1 MAIIQISKIQ
11 QRSGNIVDLPQLDEA
26 EFGFATDV
34 KKLYIG
40 KESPTENIEVLTSYS
55 NISFSQIEGA
65 YGNLNI
71 DGANAANGQ
80 VLTFTGTEWTN
91 RGGSLGGLI
100 TLGNVANVKITG
112 GQQNYSLVTDGTG
125 NLSWAPT
132 SSIIATIQN
141 VTKTNPAVVT
151 TSDNN
156 YFTSGAQITITN
168 VTGMTQLNGN
178 TYYANVL
185 TANTLS
191 LYYDRFLTSPV
202 NSTGYNTFPYTT
214 VSATTAGTNYITVA
228 NSVPFTINAPVVF
241 TGTTFGNITANVT
254 YYVQAVPSPTALVVT
269 TAVGG
274 NAVPLT
280 TASGSCAVY
289 VTGGR
294 IISSAGGGASNGA
307 SGGSNTT
314 VQYNLTGQLDGNLN
328 FTYDYLTSNLTLNG
342 NANVSNLLVT
352 GNAQINGDLVVNGNT
367 TSVNIDTL
375 NVQDPI
381 ISLGRGP
388 NNTPLVSNDGKDRG
402 EQLWYYTS
410 SEKSAFIGYQNST
423 GNLIA
428 ATDVTITNEI
438 VTVNSYGNFVFGNI
452 YANNIVASGDVAV
465 NGGDLTTSQSTFN
478 LLASPANVNIA
489 ASGTNVN
496 IGASTGITNVQN
508 NLNIVASNLTVGNTT
523 FNLANTT
530 ATTINFGGDATQLN
544 IGNTAGNTT
553 VKNNLVVNG
562 NTTVTGY
569 LSPSTGNSNTNGI
582 IFPANPGGGTGDIA
596 KIQYYAVA
604 GEQTELLI
612 SVANDNNDN
621 ITLTASGLVNITNSI
636 YIGGSANIAG
646 NILVSGNGNI
656 TGNLGVAT
664 NANITGNLG
673 VATNANITGNLGVAT
688 NANITG
694 NLGVATNANITG
706 NLGVATNANI
716 TGNLGVATNAN
727 ITGNLTVTANLITT
741 AITTGASGT
750 AGTITGNWTLT
761 TGSRLEAT
769 YADLAEYYV
778 ADFDYDPGTVLEFGG
793 EFEVTLAEDGTQRV
807 AGVVST
813 DPAYVMNSL
822 CEGEHIV
829 ALALQGRVPT
839 KVRGTIKKG
848 DMLISGGEGYARP
861 SPTPVIGTVIGKAL
875 ENFNGTEGLIEVA
888 ISRL

>member
-26 EFGFATDV
+26 EFGFASDV

-91 RGGSLGGLI
+91 RGGNLGGLI

-112 GQQNYSLVTDGTG
+112 GQENYSLVTDGTG
-125 NLSWAPT
+125 NLSWAPV
-132 SSIIATIQN
+132 SSVIATIQN
-141 VTKTNPAVVT
+141 VTKANPAVVT
-151 TSDNN
+151 TSDDN
-156 YFTSGAQITITN
+156 YFTGGAQITITN

-185 TANTLS
+185 TSNTLS
-191 LYYDRFLTSPV
+191 LYYDRFLTNPV
-202 NSTGYNTFPYTT
+202 NSTSYSTFPFTT

-228 NSVPFTINAPVVF
+228 NSVPFTINDPVVF
-241 TGTTFGNITANVT
+241 TGTTFGNVTANVT
-254 YYVQAVPSPTALVVT
+254 YYVQAKPSSTALVIST
-269 TAVGG
+269 TTGG
-274 NAVPLT
+274 TPVPLT
-280 TASGSCAVY
+280 TASGSCSVY

-314 VQYNLTGQLDGNLN
+314 VQYNLTGQLAGNLN
-328 FTYDYLTSNLTLNG
+328 FTYDYLTSNLTLTG
-342 NANVSNLLVT
+342 NANVTNLLVT
-352 GNAQINGDLVVNGNT
+352 GNAQINGNLVVNGNT
-367 TSVNIDTL
+367 TSINVETVNIE
-375 NVQDPI
+375 DPI

-388 NNTPLVSNDGKDRG
+388 NNTALTSNDGKDRG
-402 EQLWYYTS
+402 EQLWYYAG
-410 SEKSAFIGYQNST
+410 SEKSAFIGFQNST
-423 GNLIA
+423 GNFLA
-428 ATDVTITNEI
+428 ATDVTITSEI

-452 YANNIVASGDVAV
+452 FANNITASGDVAV
-465 NGGDLTTSQSTFN
+465 NGGDLTTSQATFN
-478 LLASPANVNIA
+478 LLATPATVNFA

-523 FNLANTT
+523 FNLANTI
-530 ATTINFGGDATQLN
+530 ATTINFGGAATQLN

-553 VKNNLVVNG
+553 IQNNLVVNG
-562 NTTVTGY
+562 NATVIGY
-569 LSPSTGNSNTNGI
+569 LSPSTGNSATNGI

-612 SVANDNNDN
+612 SVGNETNDN
-621 ITLTASGLVNITNSI
+621 ITLTATGLVNITNSM
-636 YIGGSANIAG
+636 YIGGNANIAG
-646 NILVSGNGNI
+646 N
-656 TGNLGVAT
+656 
-664 NANITGNLG
+664 
-673 VATNANITGNLGVAT
+673 
-688 NANITG
+688 
-694 NLGVATNANITG
+694 
-706 NLGVATNANI
+706 
-716 TGNLGVATNAN
+716 
-727 ITGNLTVTANLITT
+727 LITT
-741 AITTGASGT
+741 KITTGSNVT

-778 ADFDYDPGTVLEFGG
+778 ADFEYDPGTVLEFGG
-793 EFEVTLAEDGTQRV
+793 EFEVTIAENGTQRV

-813 DPAYVMNSL
+813 DPAYVMNSS

-839 KVRGTIKKG
+839 KVRGKIKKG
-848 DMLISGGEGYARP
+848 DMLISGGEGYAKP
-861 SPTPVIGTVIGKAL
+861 SPSPIIGTVIGKAL

-888 ISRL
+888 IGRL

>member
-1 MAIIQISKIQ
+1 MAIIQISKLQ

-40 KESPTENIEVLTSYS
+40 KESPIENIEILTSYS

-65 YGNLNI
+65 CHSNLNV
-71 DGANAANGQ
+71 DCANLANGQ

-91 RGGSLGGLI
+91 RGGNLGGLI
-100 TLGNVANVKITG
+100 TLGNIANIKITG
-112 GQQNYSLVTDGTG
+112 GQENYTIVTDGVG

-132 SSIIATIQN
+132 SAIVATIQN
-141 VTKTNPAVVT
+141 VTQSNPAIVT
-151 TSDNN
+151 TADDN

-168 VTGMTQLNGN
+168 VTGMTELNGN
-178 TYYANVL
+178 TYYAKVL
-185 TANTLS
+185 TTNTLA
-191 LYYDRFLTSPV
+191 LYYDRYLTSGV
-202 NSTGYNTFPYTT
+202 NSTSYSKFPFST
-214 VSATTAGTNYITVA
+214 VTATTAGTNYITVA
-228 NSVPFTINAPVVF
+228 NSVPFTINNPVVF
-241 TGTTFGNITANVT
+241 TGNTFGNITANII
-254 YYVQAVPSPTALVVT
+254 YYVQAVPSSTALVIT
-269 TAVGG
+269 TAAGG
-274 NAVPLT
+274 TPVPLT
-280 TASGSCAVY
+280 TASGSCGVY

-294 IISSAGGGASNGA
+294 IISSAGGGASNGV

-328 FTYDYLTSNLTLNG
+328 FTYDYLTSNLTLTG
-342 NANVSNLLVT
+342 NANVTNLLVT

-375 NVQDPI
+375 NVEDPI

-388 NNTPLVSNDGKDRG
+388 NNTPLTGNDGKDRG
-402 EQLWYYTS
+402 EQLWYYTTL
-410 SEKSAFIGYQNST
+410 EKSAFIGYQNST
-423 GNLIA
+423 GNFLA

-438 VTVNSYGNFVFGNI
+438 VTVNNYGNFVFGNI
-452 YANNIVASGDVAV
+452 YAINIVASGDVAV
-465 NGGDLTTSQSTFN
+465 NGGDLTSNSANFN
-478 LLASPANVNIA
+478 LLPTSNTVNVA
-489 ASGTNVN
+489 ASGTTVN
-496 IGASTGITNVQN
+496 IGSALGTTNIKN
-508 NLNIVASNLTVGNTT
+508 NLDVDGDLNIDGGDLTVSTNT

-530 ATTINFGGDATQLN
+530 ATTINFGGDASNIN
-544 IGNTAGNTT
+544 IGNTNAGNTT
-553 VKNNLVVNG
+553 IKNNLVVNG
-562 NTTVTGY
+562 NATVVGY
-569 LSPSTGNSNTNGI
+569 LSPSTGNSATNGI
-582 IFPANPGGGTGDIA
+582 IFPADPGGGTGDIA

-612 SVANDNNDN
+612 SVGNETNDN
-621 ITLTASGLVNITNSI
+621 IRLTATGLVNITNSM
-636 YIGGSANIAG
+636 YVGGNANIAG

-664 NANITGNLG
+664 NANIG
-673 VATNANITGNLGVAT
+673 
-688 NANITG
+688 
-694 NLGVATNANITG
+694 
-706 NLGVATNANI
+706 
-716 TGNLGVATNAN
+716 
-727 ITGNLTVTANLITT
+727 GNLTVIGNLITT
-741 AITTGASGT
+741 KITTGSNVT

-813 DPAYVMNSL
+813 EPAYVMNSS

-839 KVRGTIKKG
+839 KVRGKIKKG
-848 DMLISGGEGYARP
+848 DMLISGGEGYAKP
-861 SPTPVIGTVIGKAL
+861 SPSPIIGTVIGKAL

-888 ISRL
+888 IGRL

>member
-26 EFGFATDV
+26 EFGFASDV

-55 NISFSQIEGA
+55 NISFSQIQGA

-71 DGANAANGQ
+71 DSANAANGQ

-91 RGGSLGGLI
+91 RGGNIGGLI

-112 GQQNYSLVTDGTG
+112 GQQNYSLTTDGTG

-151 TSDNN
+151 TTDNN

-178 TYYANVL
+178 TYYANIL

-214 VSATTAGTNYITVA
+214 VTATTAGTNYITVA
-228 NSVPFTINAPVVF
+228 NSLPFTNGNPVVF
-241 TGTTFGNITANVT
+241 TGNTFGNITANIT
-254 YYVQAVPSPTALVVT
+254 YYVQATPSPTALVIT
-269 TAVGG
+269 TTPGG
-274 NAVPLT
+274 TPVPLT
-280 TASGSCAVY
+280 TASGSCSVY

-294 IISSAGGGASNGA
+294 IISSTSGGASNGSA
-307 SGGSNTT
+307 GGSNTT
-314 VQYNLTGQLDGNLN
+314 VQYNVTGLLNGNLN

-342 NANVSNLLVT
+342 NANVGNLLVT
-352 GNAQINGDLVVNGNT
+352 GNAQINGNLVVNGNT
-367 TSVNIDTL
+367 TSINVETVNIE
-375 NVQDPI
+375 DPI

-402 EQLWYYTS
+402 EQLWYYAG
-410 SEKSAFIGYQNST
+410 SEKSAFIGFTNST
-423 GNLIA
+423 GNFLA
-428 ATDVTITNEI
+428 ATDVTITGEI
-438 VTVNSYGNFVFGNI
+438 VTVNNYGNFVFGNI
-452 YANNIVASGDVAV
+452 FANNITASGDVAV
-465 NGGDLTTSQSTFN
+465 NGGDLTSTATTFN
-478 LLASPANVNIA
+478 LLPTSTTVNFA

-496 IGASTGITNVQN
+496 IGASTGVTNVQN
-508 NLNIVASNLTVGNTT
+508 NLNVVASNLTVSNTT

-553 VKNNLVVNG
+553 VRNSLVVNG

-569 LSPSTGNSNTNGI
+569 LSPSTGNSATNGI
-582 IFPANPGGGTGDIA
+582 IFPANPGGGSGDIA

-612 SVANDNNDN
+612 SVANDPNDN
-621 ITLTASGLVNITNSI
+621 ITLTATGLVNITNSI

-694 NLGVATNANITG
+694 NLGVAANANITG
-706 NLGVATNANI
+706 NLGVAA
-716 TGNLGVATNAN
+716 NAN

-741 AITTGASGT
+741 RITTGGSST

-761 TGSRLEAT
+761 SGSRLEAT

-793 EFEVTLAEDGTQRV
+793 EFEVTIAEDGTQRV

-813 DPAYVMNSL
+813 EPAYVMNSS

-839 KVRGTIKKG
+839 KVRGKINKG
-848 DMLISGGEGYARP
+848 DMLVSGGEGYARP
-861 SPTPVIGTVIGKAL
+861 SPTPIIGTVIGKAL

-888 ISRL
+888 IGRL

>member
-40 KESPTENIEVLTSYS
+40 KTSPTENIEVLTSYS
-55 NISFSQIEGA
+55 NISFSQIDGA

-71 DGANAANGQ
+71 DSANAANGQ
-80 VLTFTGTEWTN
+80 VLTFTGTDWTN
-91 RGGSLGGLI
+91 RGGNLGGLI

-112 GQQNYSLVTDGTG
+112 GQQNYSLTTDGTG

-141 VTKTNPAVVT
+141 VTKANPAVVT

-185 TANTLS
+185 TSNTLA

-202 NSTGYNTFPYTT
+202 NSTGYSTFPYTT

-228 NSVPFTINAPVVF
+228 NSVPFTINDPVVF
-241 TGTTFGNITANVT
+241 TGTTFGNVTANVT
-254 YYVQAVPSPTALVVT
+254 YYVQAKPTSTALVIST
-269 TAVGG
+269 TAGG
-274 NAVPLT
+274 TPVPLT
-280 TASGSCAVY
+280 TSSGSCSVY

-294 IISSAGGGASNGA
+294 IISSSSGGASNGA
-307 SGGSNTT
+307 AGGSNTT
-314 VQYNLTGQLDGNLN
+314 VQYNVTGLLDGNLN
-328 FTYDYLTSNLTLNG
+328 FTYDYLTSNLTLTG
-342 NANVSNLLVT
+342 NANVTNLLVT

-428 ATDVTITNEI
+428 ATDVTITGEI

-452 YANNIVASGDVAV
+452 FANNITTLGDVAI
-465 NGGDLTTSQSTFN
+465 NGGDLTTSQTTFN
-478 LLASPANVNIA
+478 LLASPANVNFA

-496 IGASTGITNVQN
+496 IGASTGVTNVQN

-530 ATTINFGGDATQLN
+530 ATTINFGGDATLIN
-544 IGNTAGNTT
+544 IGNTNAGATT
-553 VKNNLVVNG
+553 IKNNLNVNG
-562 NTTVTGY
+562 NATV
-569 LSPSTGNSNTNGI
+569 L
-582 IFPANPGGGTGDIA
+582 GTF
-596 KIQYYAVA
+596 
-604 GEQTELLI
+604 T
-612 SVANDNNDN
+612 
-621 ITLTASGLVNITNSI
+621 
-636 YIGGSANIAG
+636 
-646 NILVSGNGNI
+646 
-656 TGNLGVAT
+656 
-664 NANITGNLG
+664 
-673 VATNANITGNLGVAT
+673 
-688 NANITG
+688 
-694 NLGVATNANITG
+694 
-706 NLGVATNANI
+706 
-716 TGNLGVATNAN
+716 
-727 ITGNLTVTANLITT
+727 TT
-741 AITTGASGT
+741 AITSGGT
-750 AGTITGNWTLT
+750 STPGTITGNWTLT
-761 TGSRLEAT
+761 SGSRLEAT

-778 ADFDYDPGTVLEFGG
+778 ADYDYEPGTVLEFGG

-813 DPAYVMNSL
+813 DPAYVMNSS
-822 CEGEHIV
+822 CEGEHTV

-861 SPTPVIGTVIGKAL
+861 SPIPVIGTVIGKAL

-888 ISRL
+888 IGRL

>member
-40 KESPTENIEVLTSYS
+40 KTSPTENIEVLTSYS
-55 NISFSQIEGA
+55 NISFSQIDGA

-71 DGANAANGQ
+71 DSANAANGQ
-80 VLTFTGTEWTN
+80 VLTFTGTDWTN
-91 RGGSLGGLI
+91 RGGNLGGLI

-112 GQQNYSLVTDGTG
+112 GQENYSLVTDGTG

-132 SSIIATIQN
+132 SSITATIQN
-141 VTKTNPAVVT
+141 VTKANPAVVT

-202 NSTGYNTFPYTT
+202 NSTGYSTFPYTT

-228 NSVPFTINAPVVF
+228 NSVPFTINDPVVF
-241 TGTTFGNITANVT
+241 TGTTFGNVTANVT
-254 YYVQAVPSPTALVVT
+254 YYVQAKPTTTALVIST
-269 TAVGG
+269 TAGG
-274 NAVPLT
+274 TPVPLT
-280 TASGSCAVY
+280 TSSGSCSVY

-294 IISSAGGGASNGA
+294 IISSAGGGASNGVA
-307 SGGSNTT
+307 GGSNTT
-314 VQYNLTGQLDGNLN
+314 VQYNVTGLLDGNLN

-388 NNTPLVSNDGKDRG
+388 NDAPLTSNDGKDRG

-438 VTVNSYGNFVFGNI
+438 VTVNSYGNFVFGNV
-452 YANNIVASGDVAV
+452 YANNIVTSGDVAI
-465 NGGDLTTSQSTFN
+465 NGGDLTTSALTFN
-478 LLASPANVNIA
+478 LLATPTTVNIA
-489 ASGTNVN
+489 ASGTTVNV
-496 IGASTGITNVQN
+496 GASTGATNVQN
-508 NLNIVASNLTVGNTT
+508 NLNVVGSNLTVSNTT

-530 ATTINFGGDATQLN
+530 ATTINFAGAATQLN
-544 IGNTAGNTT
+544 MGAATGNSTIRNS
-553 VKNNLVVNG
+553 LVVNG
-562 NTTVTGY
+562 NTTVSGY
-569 LSPSTGNSNTNGI
+569 ISPSSGNAATNGI
-582 IFPANPGGGTGDIA
+582 IFPADPGGGSGDIA

-612 SVANDNNDN
+612 SVNNDNNDN
-621 ITLTASGLVNITNSI
+621 ITLTASGIVNITNSM
-636 YIGGSANIAG
+636 YVGG
-646 NILVSGNGNI
+646 
-656 TGNLGVAT
+656 
-664 NANITGNLG
+664 NANITGNL
-673 VATNANITGNLGVAT
+673 
-688 NANITG
+688 
-694 NLGVATNANITG
+694 
-706 NLGVATNANI
+706 
-716 TGNLGVATNAN
+716 
-727 ITGNLTVTANLITT
+727 ITT
-741 AITTGASGT
+741 AITSGSNVT

-778 ADFDYDPGTVLEFGG
+778 ADFDYEPGTVLEFGG

-813 DPAYVMNSL
+813 DPAYVMNSS

-848 DMLISGGEGYARP
+848 DMLISGGGGYARP
-861 SPTPVIGTVIGKAL
+861 STTPIIGTVIGKAL

-888 ISRL
+888 IGRL

>member
-26 EFGFATDV
+26 EFGFASDV

-55 NISFSQIEGA
+55 NISFSQIDGA
-65 YGNLNI
+65 CHSNLNV
-71 DGANAANGQ
+71 DCANLANGQ

-112 GQQNYSLVTDGTG
+112 GQENYSLVTDGTG
-125 NLSWAPT
+125 NLSWAPV
-132 SSIIATIQN
+132 SSVIATIQN
-141 VTKTNPAVVT
+141 VTKTIPAVVT
-151 TSDNN
+151 TADNN

-178 TYYANVL
+178 TYFANVL
-185 TANTLS
+185 TANTLA

-202 NSTGYNTFPYTT
+202 NSTSYSTFPYTT

-228 NSVPFTINAPVVF
+228 NSVPFTINDPVVF
-241 TGTTFGNITANVT
+241 TGVTFGNIIANAT
-254 YYVQAVPSPTALVVT
+254 YYVQAKPSPTALVIST
-269 TAVGG
+269 TTSG

-280 TASGSCAVY
+280 TASGSCSVY

-307 SGGSNTT
+307 AGGSNTT
-314 VQYNLTGQLDGNLN
+314 VQYNVTGLLDGNLN
-328 FTYDYLTSNLTLNG
+328 FTYDYLNSNLTLNG
-342 NANVSNLLVT
+342 NANVGNLLVT

-388 NNTPLVSNDGKDRG
+388 NNAPLTSNDGKDRG

-438 VTVNSYGNFVFGNI
+438 VTVNSYGNFVFGDI

-465 NGGDLTTSQSTFN
+465 NGGDLTTSQTTFN
-478 LLASPANVNIA
+478 LLASPANVNFA

-496 IGASTGITNVQN
+496 IGASTGITNVKN
-508 NLNIVASNLTVGNTT
+508 NLNIVGSNLTVSNTT

-530 ATTINFGGDATQLN
+530 ATTINFGRAATQLN
-544 IGNTAGNTT
+544 IGASTGNSTIQ
-553 VKNNLVVNG
+553 NNLVVNG

-569 LSPSTGNSNTNGI
+569 ISPSSGNSATNGI
-582 IFPANPGGGTGDIA
+582 IFPADPGGGSGDIA

-621 ITLTASGLVNITNSI
+621 ITLTASGLVNITNSM
-636 YIGGSANIAG
+636 YVGGNANIVG
-646 NILVSGNGNI
+646 NILVTGNGNI

-664 NANITGNLG
+664 NAN
-673 VATNANITGNLGVAT
+673 V
-688 NANITG
+688 
-694 NLGVATNANITG
+694 
-706 NLGVATNANI
+706 
-716 TGNLGVATNAN
+716 
-727 ITGNLTVTANLITT
+727 TGNLTVTANLITT
-741 AITTGASGT
+741 AITAGANTT

-778 ADFDYDPGTVLEFGG
+778 ADFDYEPGTVLEFGG
-793 EFEVTLAEDGTQRV
+793 EFEVTLAEDDTTRV

-813 DPAYVMNSL
+813 DPAYVMNSS

-848 DMLISGGEGYARP
+848 DMLVSGGGGYARP
-861 SPTPVIGTVIGKAL
+861 SPSPIIGTVIGKAL
-875 ENFNGTEGLIEVA
+875 ENFNGAEGLIEVA
-888 ISRL
+888 IGRL

>member
-26 EFGFATDV
+26 EFGFASDV

-40 KESPTENIEVLTSYS
+40 KESPPENIEILSSYS
-55 NISFSQIEGA
+55 NISFSQIEGTC
-65 YGNLNI
+65 GSNLNI
-71 DGANAANGQ
+71 DCANKANGQ

-91 RGGSLGGLI
+91 RGGNIGGLI
-100 TLGNVANVKITG
+100 TLGNVTNVKITG
-112 GQQNYSLVTDGTG
+112 GQENYSLVTDGQG

-141 VTKTNPAVVT
+141 VTKSIPPIVT
-151 TSDNN
+151 TNDDN
-156 YFTSGAQITITN
+156 YFTDGAQITITN

-178 TYYANVL
+178 TYFANVI

-202 NSTGYNTFPYTT
+202 NSTGYGTFPYTT

-228 NSVPFTINAPVVF
+228 NSVPFTINSPIVF
-241 TGTTFGNITANVT
+241 TGNTFGNITANIV
-254 YYVQAVPSPTALVVT
+254 YYVQAVPSSTALVIT
-269 TAVGG
+269 TTSGG
-274 NAVPLT
+274 TPVPLT
-280 TASGSCAVY
+280 TASGSCATY

-294 IISSAGGGASNGA
+294 ILSSASGGASNGSA
-307 SGGSNTT
+307 GGSNTT
-314 VQYNLTGQLDGNLN
+314 VQYNVTGLLDGNLN

-352 GNAQINGDLVVNGNT
+352 VDAQINGNLVVNGNT
-367 TSVNIDTL
+367 TSINVETVNIE
-375 NVQDPI
+375 DPI

-388 NNTPLVSNDGKDRG
+388 NNTPLTSNDGKDRG
-402 EQLWYYTS
+402 ERLWYYAS
-410 SEKSAFIGYQNST
+410 SEKSAFIGFQNST
-423 GNLIA
+423 GNFLA
-428 ATDVTITNEI
+428 ATDVTITSEI
-438 VTVNSYGNFVFGNI
+438 VSVNSYGNFVLGNVYGI
-452 YANNIVASGDVAV
+452 NFVASANATI
-465 NGGDLTTSQSTFN
+465 NGGTLTSNALTFN
-478 LLASPANVNIA
+478 LLPTSTTVNFA

-496 IGASTGITNVQN
+496 IGASTGVTNVKN
-508 NLNIVASNLTVGNTT
+508 NLNIVGSNLTVSQTT

-562 NTTVTGY
+562 NATVTGY
-569 LSPSTGNSNTNGI
+569 LSPSTGNANTNGI

-612 SVANDNNDN
+612 SVANENNDN
-621 ITLTASGLVNITNSI
+621 ITLTATGLVNVTNSM
-636 YIGGSANIAG
+636 YVGGNANIAG

-656 TGNLGVAT
+656 TGNLGVAGNANIT
-664 NANITGNLG
+664 GNLGVAGNGNITGNLGVAGNANITGNLG
-673 VATNANITGNLGVAT
+673 VATNANITGNLGVA
-688 NANITG
+688 G
-694 NLGVATNANITG
+694 NG
-706 NLGVATNANI
+706 
-716 TGNLGVATNAN
+716 N
-727 ITGNLTVTANLITT
+727 ITGNLTVTGNLITT
-741 AITTGASGT
+741 KITTGASGT

-761 TGSRLEAT
+761 SGSRLEAT

-839 KVRGTIKKG
+839 KVRGTINKG
-848 DMLISGGEGYARP
+848 DMLISGGEGYAKP
-861 SPTPVIGTVIGKAL
+861 SPIPIIGTVIGKAL

-888 ISRL
+888 IGRL

>member
-40 KESPTENIEVLTSYS
+40 KTSPTENIEVLTSYS
-55 NISFSQIEGA
+55 NISFSQIDGA

-80 VLTFTGTEWTN
+80 VLTFTGTDWTN
-91 RGGSLGGLI
+91 RGGNLGGLI

-112 GQQNYSLVTDGTG
+112 GQENYSLVTDGTG

-132 SSIIATIQN
+132 SSVVATIQN
-141 VTKTNPAVVT
+141 VTKSNPAIVT
-151 TSDNN
+151 TTDNN
-156 YFTSGAQITITN
+156 YFTGGAQITITN

-185 TANTLS
+185 SANTLS

-202 NSTGYNTFPYTT
+202 NSTGYSTFPYTT

-228 NSVPFTINAPVVF
+228 NSVPFTINNPVVF

-254 YYVQAVPSPTALVVT
+254 YYVQAKPTSTALVIST
-269 TAVGG
+269 TAGG
-274 NAVPLT
+274 TPVPLT
-280 TASGSCAVY
+280 TSSGSCSVY

-294 IISSAGGGASNGA
+294 IISSASGGASNGA
-307 SGGSNTT
+307 AGGSNTT
-314 VQYNLTGQLDGNLN
+314 VQYNVTGLLDGNLN

-352 GNAQINGDLVVNGNT
+352 VDAQINGNLVVNGNT
-367 TSVNIDTL
+367 TSINIDTL

-388 NNTPLVSNDGKDRG
+388 NDAPLTSNDGKDRG

-438 VTVNSYGNFVFGNI
+438 VTVNSYGNFVFGNV
-452 YANNIVASGDVAV
+452 YANNITTSGDVAV
-465 NGGDLTTSQSTFN
+465 NGGDLTTSALTFN
-478 LLASPANVNIA
+478 LLASPTTVNFA
-489 ASGTNVN
+489 ASGTTVN
-496 IGASTGITNVQN
+496 IGASTGVTNVQN
-508 NLNIVASNLTVGNTT
+508 NLNVVASNLTVSNTT

-553 VKNNLVVNG
+553 VRNSLVVNG
-562 NTTVTGY
+562 NTTVNGY
-569 LSPSTGNSNTNGI
+569 LSPSSGNAATNGI
-582 IFPANPGGGTGDIA
+582 IFPADPGGGSGDVA

-612 SVANDNNDN
+612 SVNNDNNDN
-621 ITLTASGLVNITNSI
+621 ITLTASGLVNITNSM
-636 YIGGSANIAG
+636 YVGGNANIAG
-646 NILVSGNGNI
+646 NILVSGNG
-656 TGNLGVAT
+656 
-664 NANITGNLG
+664 
-673 VATNANITGNLGVAT
+673 
-688 NANITG
+688 
-694 NLGVATNANITG
+694 
-706 NLGVATNANI
+706 NI

-741 AITTGASGT
+741 AITTGANTT

-778 ADFDYDPGTVLEFGG
+778 ADFDYEPGTVLEFGG

-813 DPAYVMNSL
+813 DPAYVMNSA
-822 CEGEHIV
+822 CEGEHII

-839 KVRGTIKKG
+839 KVRGSIKKG
-848 DMLISGGEGYARP
+848 DMLISGGGGYARP
-861 SPTPVIGTVIGKAL
+861 SSTPIMGAVIGKAL

-888 ISRL
+888 IGRL